1 MDSVAG
7 MALAINSDLY
17 WTRFDAAN
25 SCFEDESADLL
36 PIHILDVPAHPQSP
50 SAHGHMQPQ
59 APQQFSALKTL
70 GEFLAGPNKG
80 VWKYRLISMCQE
92 NSWSK
97 LQITRPMLRRI
108 VQHHEIAPDFLE
120 VPLSFFDR
128 STDEEQSFCVPWTLR
143 EGGDY
148 FEMFYTF
155 RYAEY
160 KGHPNEPYVI
170 RQTGVYQKFHLKEK
184 TCLWILV
191 NPVPDSAAHRRVV
204 DAFLNYQ
211 KEMEQ
216 NPLWLHC
223 VVLASYFP
231 RWREYLAAYEKR
243 LLPLADT
250 TAAAFIAEP
259 LRVNH
264 ETLSKLRSLES
275 HFMPT
280 PAILQSFLDTLSEL
294 GSFSEK
300 LLAHN
305 CIHANEVRLFAI
317 LVSKYRRH
325 ALTFIRTAKF
335 LQQRSNNTATL
346 VSDTVAFKNQG
357 VAQEQNGN
365 MLLLT
370 RSAVFLTVLTLFY
383 LPWTFMTG
391 LFGMNFFMMDQNTY
405 RFVTSPKLWVY
416 FVSAVVLT
424 ACTMLLYYVISG
436 FPQLR
441 KGRQSGGDGGIGL
454 RQGLQRG
461 FTDPEKS
468 GGDGKK
474 WS

>member
-1 MDSVAG
+1 MTTA
-7 MALAINSDLY
+7 
-17 WTRFDAAN
+17 
-25 SCFEDESADLL
+25 
-36 PIHILDVPAHPQSP
+36 
-50 SAHGHMQPQ
+50 
-59 APQQFSALKTL
+59 
-70 GEFLAGPNKG
+70 
-80 VWKYRLISMCQE
+80 YRSICQE

-97 LQITRPMLRRI
+97 LQITRPILRRI
-108 VQHHEIAPDFLE
+108 VQHHEIDPGFLE

-128 STDEEQSFCVPWTLR
+128 ETDEEQSFCVPWTLK
-143 EGGDY
+143 ESGDD
-148 FEMFYTF
+148 FEIYYTF

-170 RQTGVYQKFHLKEK
+170 RQTGVYQKFNLMEK

-204 DAFLNYQ
+204 NALLNYQ
-211 KEMEQ
+211 EEIEQ

-223 VVLASYFP
+223 VIQGSYFP

-250 TAAAFIAEP
+250 TAAAFIAES

-264 ETLSKLRSLES
+264 ETLSELRSLES
-275 HFMPT
+275 RFMPA
-280 PAILQSFLDTLSEL
+280 PAILQSFSDTLSGL
-294 GSFSEK
+294 GSLSEK
-300 LLAHN
+300 LSVHN

-317 LVSKYRRH
+317 SINNYHKQ

-365 MLLLT
+365 MLVLT
-370 RSAVFLTVLTLFY
+370 RSAVFLTVLTLIY
-383 LPWTFMTG
+383 LPWTFMAG
-391 LFGMNFFMMDQNTY
+391 LFGTNFFMMDQDTY
-405 RFVTSPKLWVY
+405 KFVTSPKLWIY
-416 FVSAVVLT
+416 FVSALVLT
-424 ACTMLLYYVISG
+424 VCTMLLYYVMAG
-436 FPQLR
+436 FAQLR
-441 KGRQSGGDGGIGL
+441 KGRRNCGDGGIGL
-454 RQGLQRG
+454 TQGFQRG
-461 FTDPEKS
+461 FTDLEKR
-468 GGDGKK
+468 GGYGKK

>member
-1 MDSVAG
+1 M
-7 MALAINSDLY
+7 
-17 WTRFDAAN
+17 
-25 SCFEDESADLL
+25 
-36 PIHILDVPAHPQSP
+36 
-50 SAHGHMQPQ
+50 
-59 APQQFSALKTL
+59 LK
-70 GEFLAGPNKG
+70 
-80 VWKYRLISMCQE
+80 
-92 NSWSK
+92 
-97 LQITRPMLRRI
+97 RI
-108 VQHHEIAPDFLE
+108 VQHHEINPGFLE

-128 STDEEQSFCVPWTLR
+128 STDEEQSFCVPWTLS

-148 FEMFYTF
+148 FEIFYTF
-155 RYAEY
+155 RYAVY

-170 RQTGVYQKFHLKEK
+170 RQTGIYQKFNLKEK
-184 TCLWILV
+184 TCLWVLV
-191 NPVPDSAAHRRVV
+191 NPVPDSAAHHRVV

-216 NPLWLHC
+216 NPLWLHY
-223 VVLASYFP
+223 VIQASYFP

-275 HFMPT
+275 RFMLA
-280 PAILQSFLDTLSEL
+280 PAILQSFSDALSEL

-305 CIHANEVRLFAI
+305 CMQANEVRLFATSI
-317 LVSKYRRH
+317 DNYRKH
-325 ALTFIRTAKF
+325 ASTFIRTAKF
-335 LQQRSNNTATL
+335 LQQRSNSTATL

-370 RSAVFLTVLTLFY
+370 RSAVFLTVVTIFY
-383 LPWTFMTG
+383 LPWTFMTS

-405 RFVTSPKLWVY
+405 RFVTSPKLWIY
-416 FVSAVVLT
+416 FVSAVLLT
-424 ACTMLLYYVISG
+424 VCTMLLYYVMAG
-436 FPQLR
+436 FPQLQ
-441 KGRQSGGDGGIGL
+441 KGRQSGRDGGVGL
-454 RQGLQRG
+454 RQGLRRDL
-461 FTDPEKS
+461 TDLEMS
-468 GGDGKK
+468 DGDGKT